1 MNTTTQK
8 HDNTKTRKKMAKLER
23 FEDLKCW
30 KAARELVKLIYLAA
44 EKGKLK
50 PDWDTK
56 SQIKRAALSVMN
68 NIAEGFGRINPKDS
82 MKFYDYAQSSCLE
95 VNSILYVLEDLNY
108 LEEEELKTIREQCDK
123 TISLTLG
130 FIRYLN
136 NRDKK

>member
-1 MNTTTQK
+1 
-8 HDNTKTRKKMAKLER
+8 MAKLER

-50 PDWDTK
+50 SDWDTK

-68 NIAEGFGRINPKDS
+68 NIAEGFGRMNPKDA
-82 MKFYDYAQSSCLE
+82 MRFYDYAQSSCLE
-95 VNSILYVLEDLNY
+95 VNSMLYVLEDLNY
-108 LEEEELKTIREQCDK
+108 LEREELEKIREQCNK

-130 FIRYLN
+130 FIRYL
-136 NRDKK
+136 RKRESV